1 MASMLRWKVW
11 KNIGEWSMTVITGLG
26 GFTPIGVRP
35 RWSITFIAF
44 VQKWFDADE
53 TETQN
58 QLYLKSAEDYA
69 AKQDAETWDYKNLR
83 RDVGCAVDELVRAV
97 EPEEI
102 EIEVAVEKPRETALA
117 KDVQPVEAQNNSDIP
132 F

>member
-1 MASMLRWKVW
+1 MEDVQ
-11 KNIGEWSMTVITGLG
+11 GEQLEGTSAELSGIEEDVRRG
-26 GFTPIGVRP
+26 GWPE
-35 RWSITFIAF
+35 S

-83 RDVGCAVDELVRAV
+83 REMGCAVDELVRAV
-97 EPEEI
+97 EPKEI
-102 EIEVAVEKPRETALA
+102 KIEVAIEKLWRM
-117 KDVQPVEAQNNSDIP
+117 
-132 F
+132 